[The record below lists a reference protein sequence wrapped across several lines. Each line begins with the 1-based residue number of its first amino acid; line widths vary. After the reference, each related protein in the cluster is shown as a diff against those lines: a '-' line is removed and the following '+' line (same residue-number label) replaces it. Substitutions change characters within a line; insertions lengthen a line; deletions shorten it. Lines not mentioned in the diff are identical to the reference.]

1 MKRFIKYL
9 LIVLIVS
16 LTQKAI
22 AQSFPV
28 SITPAIHSP
37 YSPYLSDYIEPGSQ
51 KLQVTIQLKD
61 PTLPEYRC
69 KFRLTIEGVGI
80 TIRTRQNFIPQ
91 PTILQGGGVPN
102 ILYGEDLTEY
112 FNPANLD
119 FAGISKADYTKG
131 AKLPEG
137 IYRFSLEVLDYNRGT
152 TVSNKGFSIAWIIL
166 NDPVLLNLPRN
177 EAKVKIPDP
186 TNIAFTWT
194 PRHTGSPNSA
204 FTTEYIFRLVELW
217 PATRNPYDAFL
228 SQQPLYETTTNA
240 TQIVYGPAE
249 PALITG
255 RKYAWQVQ
263 ARDVDGKD
271 LFKNDGKSEVYIF
284 QYGDPL
290 GIPENLRQDYSIGN
304 ASILILRW
312 QPASDGAVPEQ
323 YRLRYRKKGTEASGI
338 WYEEVTDQISE
349 RITDLQPN
357 TEYEI
362 QIRSEAKPQ
371 YSSYSPSAY
380 FRTEKK
386 SAKKYECGK
395 EDTYIPSANTNPL
408 MVLVPGDTMSMR
420 GFKIRVEEVTGG
432 NGNYTGKGWMQVPW
446 FNGAWV
452 HISFSG
458 PVNELHEMYG
468 GSVESIYTPG
478 GRADQLLEKAH
489 SIGEKPVAQTKPGD
503 SISIAIAPD
512 YSIPGTIDTV
522 YIEDG
527 KIVVVDTEGNE
538 STFEQKKDEKT
549 GKGKDTLV
557 ADAAGNT
564 YTVGEDGKV
573 TKKRSTNQKAS
584 SPVAIDFS
592 STKEARL
599 IAEIVKRF
607 SNQLALKITSVRGPV
622 FPKGAGPMADIFS
635 SAPTC
640 MPDNQEQVKIIK
652 AYTDKIE
659 NNKSLLN
666 SLIASVFKN
675 QSDKD
680 AIAELAKGDLKDDQK
695 FADILTKEQLQKAED
710 ILCPYVTEAAKQ
722 EFLESWWRAPYW
734 ERAAKILKEQFEDQD
749 LYDDVYI
756 VYGENECKTIAIL
769 KISEDASIT
778 TEVTFSS
785 KQSDVDIFHIL
796 HDSYKIDY
804 LEARDITLESFG
816 EWFWNYMAIK
826 DDKLYHG
833 TSWEAK
839 SLVFFADM
847 LMAAPGTIEGWITG
861 KHWRTGEELAMWE
874 HVLGILDVIPS
885 EALAKAGVTALVIKI
900 GSKVIDISKF
910 SQPVKN
916 FISAAY
922 KSGLKLMIKSKDE
935 ILIFAGASKKQIGR
949 LLNGILQDIYWKY
962 GGERILAKLANVQYL
977 DNNIKQVVEGTLEI
991 VEEGKEVGIRIVDD
1005 VSEITTDL
1013 VKSGEDFTVLAN
1025 ARRLP
1030 GTATGNGKSITGKW
1044 LRGTE
1049 RNAGLFPKSVAD
1061 KLKGKQFKN
1070 FDEFREAF
1078 WKEVANDPN
1087 LASQF
1092 TTDNIYRMKAGAAP
1106 RAELAQQ
1113 IRGQKSYV
1121 LHHKTP
1127 INQGGAVYDMDNL
1140 YIVTPKYHKEVLD
1153 PAYHYGYGY

>member
-28 SITPAIHSP
+28 NITPAIHSP
-37 YSPYLSDYIEPGSQ
+37 YSPYLSDYVEPGSQ
-51 KLQVTIQLKD
+51 KLQVTVQLKD

-69 KFRLTIEGVGI
+69 KFRLTVEGVGI

-102 ILYGEDLTEY
+102 ILYGEDLAEY

-119 FAGISKADYTKG
+119 FAGISKANYTKG

-137 IYRFSLEVLDYNRGT
+137 IYRFSFEVLDYNRGT

-166 NDPVLLNLPRN
+166 NDPVLLNLPQN
-177 EAKVKIPDP
+177 NDKVKILDP

-204 FTTEYIFRLVELW
+204 FTTEYIFRLIELW
-217 PATRNPYDAFL
+217 PANRNPYDAFL

-249 PALITG
+249 PALIPG

-263 ARDVDGKD
+263 TRDVDGRD

-284 QYGDPL
+284 QYGSYL
-290 GIPENLRQDYSIGN
+290 GIPENLRQDYNTGN
-304 ASILILRW
+304 SSVLILRW
-312 QPASDGAVPEQ
+312 QPAGDGAAPEQ

-338 WYEEVTDQISE
+338 WYEEVSDQLWE
-349 RITDLQPN
+349 RITDLQPD
-357 TEYEI
+357 TEYEV

-371 YSSYSPSAY
+371 YSDYSGSVY
-380 FRTEKK
+380 FHTEKK
-386 SAKKYECGK
+386 TAPQYECGK
-395 EDTYIPSANTNPL
+395 EDTYIPSGNTTPL
-408 MVLVPGDTMSMR
+408 MALVPGDTITMR
-420 GFKIRVEEVTGG
+420 GFKLRVEEVTGG
-432 NGNYTGKGWMQVPW
+432 HGNYTGKGWMQVPW

-452 HISFSG
+452 HVSFSG
-458 PVNELHEMYG
+458 PVNEFHEMYG
-468 GSVESIYTPG
+468 GSFESIHTPG

-489 SIGEKPVAQTKPGD
+489 RIGEKPVAQKKSGD
-503 SISIAIAPD
+503 STSIAIASD
-512 YSIPGTIDTV
+512 YTIPGTIDTV

-527 KIVVVDTEGNE
+527 KIITIDTDGNK
-538 STFEQKKDEKT
+538 STFEPKKDERT
-549 GKGKDTLV
+549 GKAKETV
-557 ADAAGNT
+557 IADAVGNS
-564 YTVGEDGKV
+564 YTVGADGKV
-573 TKKRSTNQKAS
+573 TKKDNPTQATGGAA
-584 SPVAIDFS
+584 VADYS
-592 STKEARL
+592 GTKEAKL

-607 SNQLALKITSVRGPV
+607 SNQLASKITSVRSPI

-635 SAPTC
+635 YAPTC
-640 MPDNQEQVKIIK
+640 MPDNQEQLKITK
-652 AYTDKIE
+652 SYTDKIE
-659 NNKSLLN
+659 NNKDLLN
-666 SLIASVFKN
+666 KLVSSVFKN
-675 QSDKD
+675 QSAKE
-680 AIAELAKGDLKDDQK
+680 AITELAKGDLKDNQK
-695 FADILTKEQLQKAED
+695 FVDILTKEQLQEAED
-710 ILCPYVTEAAKQ
+710 VLCPYVAEAAKQ

-749 LYDDVYI
+749 LYDDVYL

-796 HDSYKIDY
+796 HDTYKVDY

-874 HVLGILDVIPS
+874 HVLGILDVIPA
-885 EALAKAGVTALVIKI
+885 EAFAKAGVTALVIKI

-916 FISAAY
+916 FISTAY

-949 LLNGILQDIYWKY
+949 LLNRVLQDIYWKY

-977 DNNIKQVVEGTLEI
+977 DDNTKKVVEGTLEI
-991 VEEGKEVGIRIVDD
+991 VEEGKEVGVRIADD

-1013 VKSGEDFTVLAN
+1013 VRSGEDFTVLAN

-1030 GTATGNGKSITGKW
+1030 GTATGNGKSIIGQW

-1078 WKEVANDPN
+1078 WKEVANEPS

-1092 TTDNIYRMKAGAAP
+1092 EPQQVSRMKEGGAP
-1106 RAELAQQ
+1106 FVRSSQQ
-1113 IRGQKSYV
+1113 LGGQRNYV

-1127 INQGGAVYDMDNL
+1127 INQGGGVYDMDNL
-1140 YIVTPKYHKEVLD
+1140 YIVTPKYHKEILD